1 MSGRI
6 AWLSGWRGLQA
17 PACLLPFTGALAA
30 ECGRHLPE
38 ATMKKLAVWLAAP
51 AMLVLAACG
60 GDDTAQ
66 LDESLKNDLSL
77 AAQTQQFP
85 GQQFM
90 SPYEMGYGPQGY
102 PAQYPQQ
109 YPQPYPQQG
118 YYYPQPQPQY
128 GYPQPVPVVQRAPAP
143 VVQRAPARAPSRPA
157 PEPIRNTKRD
167 AVLGAAAGAVLGA
180 ATSRDKLKGAVIGAA
195 AGGVLGAIVGHTI
208 DVKNP

>member
-1 MSGRI
+1 MR
-6 AWLSGWRGLQA
+6 
-17 PACLLPFTGALAA
+17 
-30 ECGRHLPE
+30 
-38 ATMKKLAVWLAAP
+38 KLAVWLVAP
-51 AMLVLAACG
+51 AVLVLAACG
-60 GDDTAQ
+60 GSEAPEI
-66 LDESLKNDLSL
+66 DESLKNDLSL
-77 AAQTQQFP
+77 AAQTQPFP

-90 SPYEMGYGPQGY
+90 SPYEMGYGPQRY
-102 PAQYPQQ
+102 PAQYPQP
-109 YPQPYPQQG
+109 YPQPYPQQQG

-143 VVQRAPARAPSRPA
+143 VVVQRAPARTTRAPA

-180 ATSRDKLKGAVIGAA
+180 VTSRDKLKGAVIGAA